1 MKKGGYQISDLKG
14 FNFSLNSPTTVKG
27 FKDIIKNANNK
38 RIIVSGLVIAGTE
51 YDDAEVE
58 FNVVGTSYV
67 GTLYGLKMTVTQSD
81 DLVIISNAS
90 VNKATG
96 STVTTDDFN
105 TLLDVLAQIGIIKT
119 N

>member
-1 MKKGGYQISDLKG
+1 MKKGGYQIADLTG

-58 FNVVGTSYV
+58 FNVVGTAYV
-67 GTLYGLKMTVTQSD
+67 GTLYGLKMTVTQRD
-81 DLVIISNAS
+81 DLIITNAL
-90 VNKATG
+90 VTKATG
-96 STVTTDDFN
+96 STVTEDDFN